1 MGTICLPS
9 ANDNA
14 TFEVTNTTLHLLQ
27 MKGLYGGLAHEDPYK
42 HMTNFIDVC
51 NHFSFKNVPQDL
63 ILPRLFPQTEEASL
77 WLAKL
82 PMYSITLWVSLSR
95 HLM

>member
-42 HMTNFIDVC
+42 HMTNFIDVQPFFIQEC
-51 NHFSFKNVPQDL
+51 ATRFN
-63 ILPRLFPQTEEASL
+63 
-77 WLAKL
+77 LAQII
-82 PMYSITLWVSLSR
+82 SSDGGG
-95 HLM
+95 